1 MASTA
6 TTSPGVARRGGCLVV
21 CSGEHDDGAHQQS
34 QVASQEYRDRTN
46 DVQHH
51 SFEFV
56 AADPARFLAA
66 RYGLPISIAVVVA
79 DAAGLHGGR
88 L

>member
-21 CSGEHDDGAHQQS
+21 CSGEHDDGPQQS

>member
-1 MASTA
+1 MASIA
-6 TTSPGVARRGGCLVV
+6 TDPGVARRGRCLVI
-21 CSGEHDDGAHQQS
+21 CSGEYDDGAHQQS
-34 QVASQEYRDRTN
+34 QFVSQVYRDRTN
-46 DVQHH
+46 EVQHH

-66 RYGLPISIAVVVA
+66 RYGLPISMAVVIA

-88 L
+88 P